1 MERMIVMNIPY
12 VFKRCTKCGEWLVA
26 STYNF
31 NKMKNGKYGLQPK
44 CNKCRKEYR
53 NANKEKTSKPLRF
66 QGFLWSCWA
75 DSNCRPHPY
84 QLP

>member
-1 MERMIVMNIPY
+1 MNTPY

-53 NANKEKTSKPLRF
+53 NANKEKISLQNKAYRENNKEHLKKN
-66 QGFLWSCWA
+66 S
-75 DSNCRPHPY
+75 
-84 QLP
+84 

>member
-1 MERMIVMNIPY
+1 MNIPY

-53 NANKEKTSKPLRF
+53 NANKDNDEF
-66 QGFLWSCWA
+66 NEFI
-75 DSNCRPHPY
+75 SNVVANFMIRRWRY
-84 QLP
+84 EYNS